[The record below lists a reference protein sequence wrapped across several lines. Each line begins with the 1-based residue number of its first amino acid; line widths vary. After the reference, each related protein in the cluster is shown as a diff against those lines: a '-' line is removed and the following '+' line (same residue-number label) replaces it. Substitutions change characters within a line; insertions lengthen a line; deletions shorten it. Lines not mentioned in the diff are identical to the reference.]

1 MPLPIS
7 EAGGM
12 ERRLALLFE
21 SAIWGQGHRC
31 WQVTWLETLL
41 PLSSAGESPV
51 RPLSHGF
58 TPVIR
63 AQKII
68 SPGHGDFHLPQ
79 GALVTSLISRLPRVL
94 LALAIWAIIIEAN
107 LFFKIFYWIF
117 SSLTQT

>member
-1 MPLPIS
+1 M
-7 EAGGM
+7 
-12 ERRLALLFE
+12 
-21 SAIWGQGHRC
+21 
-31 WQVTWLETLL
+31 
-41 PLSSAGESPV
+41 

-94 LALAIWAIIIEAN
+94 LALAIGAIIIEAN